1 MRHALV
7 GFGLLVFVPLGVG
20 PAAQS
25 GDFAYA
31 PGTQHYRLVTENH
44 REQIQGGGRA
54 PFEFDVTTTQLVT
67 VRLSPKSR
75 DTLQFDIT
83 VDSVA
88 VSTKFDAPQP
98 DVRHLFGD
106 KLTGLI
112 SPQGKVYRFDP
123 PAGTTDPELIALYR
137 AFRRFLVSFPSK
149 PLAAGTSWADTTTD
163 HLDKDGFD
171 VTARAVSLTR
181 VTGDTTVN
189 GKPAWRVVRH
199 TDIVQSGQ
207 SSAAPDSEKVTLM
220 GQGSVN
226 SVHLLSHDGVYLGSQ
241 STQRIDLT
249 MKNKISES
257 APITQTIKS
266 TIERLPNSQ

>member
-7 GFGLLVFVPLGVG
+7 GFGLLLLVPLGIG
-20 PAAQS
+20 AAAQS

-67 VRLSPKSR
+67 LQLSAKSS
-75 DTLQFDIT
+75 DTLRFDIT
-83 VDSVA
+83 LDSIA

-123 PAGTTDPELIALYR
+123 PAGTTDPDLIALYR
-137 AFRRFLVSFPSK
+137 AFRRFLVSFPTK
-149 PLAAGTSWADTTTD
+149 PVAAGTSWADTATD
-163 HLDKDGFD
+163 HSNKDGFD
-171 VTARAVSLTR
+171 VTTRAISLTR
-181 VTGDTTVN
+181 VTGDTTVQ
-189 GKPAWRVVRH
+189 GRPAWRVVRH

-207 SSAAPDSEKVTLM
+207 SSAAPDSEKVTLL

-226 SVHLLSHDGVYLGSQ
+226 GVHVLSHDGVYLGSQ
-241 STQRIDLT
+241 ATQRVDLT
-249 MKNKISES
+249 EKNAISES
-257 APITQTIKS
+257 APITQTIKT
-266 TIERLPNSQ
+266 TIERLPNSP